1 VSDNPAHYRGY
12 GKTRMMMDLAA
23 NATDRTTV
31 WMRGHPYKT
40 GDKVDITHA
49 RQDVGARQFVLVTG
63 PDSFELCH
71 KSELP
76 VKPKPEPI
84 KPRRWKKRSKR

>member
-1 VSDNPAHYRGY
+1 MNDEPARFRDG
-12 GKTRMMMDLAA
+12 GKTRVMLDLAA
-23 NATDRTTV
+23 NAKDRMTI
-31 WMRGHPYKT
+31 WMRGHGYKT
-40 GDKVDITHA
+40 GDKVDITHVN
-49 RQDVGARQFVLVTG
+49 QDVGTRQFVLVTG

-76 VKPKPEPI
+76 VKPKPEPV